1 MAERFETQRAARV
14 RRNPWIMAAAASPF
28 AVAVAEIAAAI
39 ALGVPQ
45 ALVALPHMIALGAM
59 LMVLAWRKNPRPHL
73 RYGHL
78 AADERGVSFEGEV
91 LVPRGDLKSGFVLPR
106 AGEQPI
112 VRLRRRGLRLP
123 VDVQVPSRE
132 DGRRTLRALGLD
144 ASQSV
149 ATFNILSMAYSDTG
163 RYRRTGLVLGG
174 VVVAF
179 MAAAA
184 VLARV
189 LPQAAPFAPLGLA
202 FAVLALTALTVIPT
216 KLKVGADGLLVQWIR
231 RSRFIGYGEIARID
245 PFEDAGSG
253 KHKVA
258 GLELTLRSG
267 ESVRLPVMSKRSAVR
282 DEIYIVHERITQA
295 VETWSRGDG
304 VAHAALVRRAG
315 REPSRWVRALRGI
328 GAFANA
334 DARTAPVM
342 PEKLW
347 RIVEDPAAP
356 ADARAGAAVALSQT
370 ADDEGKARLRAAAS
384 AIAAPK
390 LRFAIETAA
399 GADTE
404 EALTA
409 ALSEVESEETTLPKR
424 A

>member
-1 MAERFETQRAARV
+1 MAERFETQRGARV
-14 RRNPWIMAAAASPF
+14 HRNPWIMAAAASPL
-28 AVAVAEIAAAI
+28 AVAFAEIVAAI
-39 ALGVPQ
+39 ALGLPQ
-45 ALVALPHMIALGAM
+45 ALIVLPHMLGLGAA
-59 LMVLAWRKNPRPHL
+59 LTVVAWRKNPRPRH

-78 AADERGVSFEGEV
+78 AADERGVSFEGQV
-91 LVPRGDLKSGFVLPR
+91 LVPRDDLKSGFVLPR
-106 AGEQPI
+106 ADGAI
-112 VRLRRRGLRLP
+112 VVRFRRRGLHLP

-132 DGRRTLRALGLD
+132 DGRAMLRALGLD

-149 ATFNILSMAYSDTG
+149 ATFNILSMAYSDAG

-174 VVVAF
+174 VVAAF

-189 LPQAAPFAPLGLA
+189 VPQAAPFAPLGLV
-202 FAVLALTALTVIPT
+202 FAVMALTALTVIPT
-216 KLKVGADGLLVQWIR
+216 KLKVGADGLLIQWIR

-267 ESVRLPVMSKRSAVR
+267 EKVRLPVMSKRSTVR
-282 DEIYIVHERITQA
+282 DEVYIVHERITQA
-295 VETWSRGDG
+295 VETWSRGEG

-315 REPSRWVRALRGI
+315 REPSQWVRALRGI

-356 ADARAGAAVALSQT
+356 ADAR
-370 ADDEGKARLRAAAS
+370 RAPPS
-384 AIAAPK
+384 P
-390 LRFAIETAA
+390 
-399 GADTE
+399 
-404 EALTA
+404 
-409 ALSEVESEETTLPKR
+409 
-424 A
+424 